1 VIRPKHTSCSVGLVD
16 MTLGSQPRKEGFDP
30 PTEYMANKIK
40 KFDNVAR
47 LGRHVNHDPRS
58 RQFVFDGSN
67 VALKTVRHSRYIPV
81 LDQGNLGSCTG
92 NAATGALGTGNFFGT
107 LPAGLLLSQ
116 DSNVDEQFA
125 VQLYSDATKADPYPG
140 DYPPEDTG
148 SDGLSVAKVL
158 KARGLISG
166 YTHTFSLD
174 DALSAL
180 STQPVIIGINWYE
193 SMFDPDGNGLV
204 TISPKSPVAGGHE
217 IVLDEINVEQ
227 KLVGSTNSWGTGWG
241 VNGRFYLSFDT
252 FGRLLGEDGDCTV
265 FVPVNKPAPVPV
277 PVPVDDALANYPSAE
292 VDPWMNSPH
301 WWHKATVASRA
312 LKAWKAKYG
321 IA

>member
-1 VIRPKHTSCSVGLVD
+1 
-16 MTLGSQPRKEGFDP
+16 
-30 PTEYMANKIK
+30 MANKVK
-40 KFDNVAR
+40 RFENVAR

-58 RQFVFDGSN
+58 RQFAFDGSN
-67 VALKTVRHSRYIPV
+67 VSLKTAKHQRYIPV
-81 LDQGNLGSCTG
+81 LDQGDLGSCTG
-92 NAATGALGTGNFFGT
+92 NAATGWLGTSVGWASIAALT
-107 LPAGLLLSQ
+107 PILSTTDVVQ
-116 DSNVDEQFA
+116 DEKFA

-193 SMFDPDGNGLV
+193 SMFDPASNGLV
-204 TISPKSPVAGGHE
+204 TISPRSPVAGGHE
-217 IVLDEINVEQ
+217 VVLDEIDVEQ
-227 KLVGSTNSWGTGWG
+227 KVVGSTNSWGTGWG
-241 VNGRFYLSFDT
+241 VDGRFYMTFDT
-252 FGRLLGEDGDCTV
+252 LGRLLGEDGDCTV
-265 FVPVNKPAPVPV
+265 FVPVNKPAPTPT
-277 PVPVDDALANYPSAE
+277 PAPPAPVDNAIANYPSAD

-301 WWHKATVASRA
+301 LWHRATVASKA

>member
-1 VIRPKHTSCSVGLVD
+1 
-16 MTLGSQPRKEGFDP
+16 
-30 PTEYMANKIK
+30 MANKVK
-40 KFDNVAR
+40 RFENVAR

-58 RQFVFDGSN
+58 RQFAFDGSN
-67 VALKTVRHSRYIPV
+67 VSLKTAKHQRYIPV
-81 LDQGNLGSCTG
+81 LDQGDLGSCTG
-92 NAATGALGTGNFFGT
+92 NAATGWLGTSVGWASIAALT
-107 LPAGLLLSQ
+107 PILSTTDVVQ
-116 DSNVDEQFA
+116 DEKFA

-193 SMFDPDGNGLV
+193 SMFDPASNGLV
-204 TISPKSPVAGGHE
+204 TISPRSPVAGGHE
-217 IVLDEINVEQ
+217 VVLE
-227 KLVGSTNSWGTGWG
+227 
-241 VNGRFYLSFDT
+241 
-252 FGRLLGEDGDCTV
+252 
-265 FVPVNKPAPVPV
+265 NKPAPTPT
-277 PVPVDDALANYPSAE
+277 PAPPAPVDNAIANYPSAD

-301 WWHKATVASRA
+301 LWHRATVASKA